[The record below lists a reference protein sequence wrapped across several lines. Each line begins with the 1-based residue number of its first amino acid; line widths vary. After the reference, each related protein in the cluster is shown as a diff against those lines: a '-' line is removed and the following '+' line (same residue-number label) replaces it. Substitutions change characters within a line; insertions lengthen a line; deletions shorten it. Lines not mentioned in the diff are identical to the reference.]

1 MVGTWILRWMTFGVV
16 AFIVSRAI
24 RCIILRDMFKTEGK
38 ATEMLNNDEQL
49 STAHKLVYG
58 GGLVR
63 FLVFLM
69 SDILLWPL
77 STVAVIYNALRLRD
91 EYLK

>member
-1 MVGTWILRWMTFGVV
+1 MVGTWILRWMAFGVV
-16 AFIVSRAI
+16 AFIVSRTI
-24 RCIILRDMFKTEGK
+24 RAIILRDMFKTKGK

-49 STAHKLVYG
+49 GTAYKFAYG
-58 GGLVR
+58 GGLVL
-63 FLVFLM
+63 FLACLM

-77 STVAVIYNALRLRD
+77 STAFAIYNALRLRD